1 MSAPAAMPALRG
13 GRIAWQ
19 LSQTLWVGGA
29 WVLHFVLMPAL
40 QQYGLA
46 PRLQQ
51 DLAEYLYP
59 LMTGF
64 AAVCI
69 ALQLALAAWVL
80 RGRFWSD
87 LRVQLLLLAA
97 VACAA
102 FFVLRELSELIYLGG
117 FAYLVMAFAGLVL
130 LLQRRPDEG

>member
-1 MSAPAAMPALRG
+1 MTGAAAMPALRG

-19 LSQTLWVGGA
+19 LSQTLWVGGV

-51 DLAEYLYP
+51 DLAMYLYP
-59 LMTGF
+59 LMSGF
-64 AAVCI
+64 AGVCI
-69 ALQLALAAWVL
+69 VLQLLLAGWILRRRFWADL
-80 RGRFWSD
+80 RG
-87 LRVQLLLLAA
+87 QLLLLAA
-97 VACAA
+97 LGCAS
-102 FFVLRELSELIYLGG
+102 FFLLRPLTELYYWSV